1 MADANTFTEYRS
13 LLFSIA
19 YRMLGSVA
27 DAEDIVQ
34 DAFLRWNALPADEMV
49 GSPKA
54 YLSTIVTRLCINYMH
69 SARVQREVYVG
80 PWLPEPLVTEH
91 VPNVA
96 DTIEERE
103 SLSIAFLVLLESL
116 SPVERA
122 VFLLRDVFD
131 YEYAEIAQMVEKS
144 EANCRQM
151 AHRARERVAQHHP
164 RFTVSRA
171 VSEQLTQRFIAACAG
186 GDMPGLLALL
196 SEDSTSL
203 SDGGGKVTAAR
214 KPIYGPDRI
223 ARAVLG
229 VLNKVPAGLTPRLTE
244 INGQPG
250 FVWSLNG
257 AAQGVLVLDI
267 VEDRIGAIYLIVNPD
282 KLDHV

>member
-34 DAFLRWNALPADEMV
+34 DAFLRWNALPAEEMV

-131 YEYAEIAQMVEKS
+131 YEYAEIAQIVEKS

-151 AHRARERVAQHHP
+151 AHRARARVAQHHP
-164 RFTVSRA
+164 RFTVSPE
-171 VSEQLTQRFIAACAG
+171 VSEQLTQRFIAACVG

-196 SEDSTSL
+196 REDSIAV

-214 KPIYGPDRI
+214 KPIYGADRT

-229 VLNKVPAGLTPRLTE
+229 ILKKVPPGLTPRLTE
-244 INGQPG
+244 INGQPA

-257 AAQGVLVLDI
+257 VAQGVLVLDI
-267 VEDRIGAIYLIVNPD
+267 VEDRIRAIYLIVNPD
-282 KLDHV
+282 KLDHL